1 MSVGGINFVC
11 TGRDELEIPQE
22 IVEQGG
28 FNFPDVHNNS
38 QEMARL
44 ALAIKHNKQNSI
56 CMLPFC
62 LTVEAE
68 ALGARVNLGNASS
81 GPRISLYSYA
91 SIGELKDLKTINF
104 DRGRIKAVLDAVE
117 NLSKSGEF
125 VALNV
130 SGPFTVMTSL
140 IDPMAFYKAINKNPE
155 AINDVLRI
163 IEENILGYINEAI
176 KRGAQI
182 ISYADAV
189 GTADI
194 VGPRIYTKFSG
205 EASLSLL
212 KKIQNKTAL
221 DDFLVHICGKT
232 SVSLEKHGYVK
243 SFPIHLNPNKTY
255 GESMI
260 ELLQN
265 SDTTRFIGHYCMK
278 RTPYRL
284 KKPVAWGIEI
294 YG

>member
-11 TGRDELEIPQE
+11 AGRDELEIPQE

-28 FNFPDVHNNS
+28 FHFPDVHNNS

-81 GPRISLYSYA
+81 GPRISSYSYA
-91 SIGELKDLKTINF
+91 SIEELKNLKTIDF

-140 IDPMAFYKAINKNPE
+140 IDPMVFYKAIIKNRE
-155 AINDVLRI
+155 AINDILRI
-163 IEENILGYINEAI
+163 IEENILGYIIKAI
-176 KRGAQI
+176 KRGARI

-189 GTADI
+189 GSADI
-194 VGPRIYTKFSG
+194 VGPRIYTNISG
-205 EASLSLL
+205 EASISLL
-212 KKIQNKTAL
+212 KKIRKAAL
-221 DDFLVHICGKT
+221 DDILVHICGKT

-243 SFPIHLNPNKTY
+243 SFPIQLNPNKTY

-260 ELLQN
+260 EILHN
-265 SDTTRFIGHYCMK
+265 SDTAGFIGHYCMK

-284 KKPVAWGIEI
+284 KKPIAWGIEI
-294 YG
+294 